1 LRPRSINAAGRR
13 TELSWHVCPL
23 VLFIA
28 ALAGCGQG
36 SSVNAPVSG
45 RITIN
50 SRPLAGGNIV
60 FQPVAGAGGVT
71 AGRGSNGSCDDE
83 GRYQLETVDG
93 KSGAV
98 VGTHRVRIYGPKPKR
113 SSADDSGGPK
123 DQASQLVPE
132 RYNYRTELTFVV
144 PPVGTTQAD
153 FELTTK

>member
-1 LRPRSINAAGRR
+1 LKLRNAHAAARR
-13 TELSWHVCPL
+13 FDLNWLRYSL
-23 VLFIA
+23 VLFVA
-28 ALAGCGQG
+28 ALAGCGQE

-45 RITIN
+45 RITID

-71 AGRGSNGSCDDE
+71 AGRGSNGSCDDD
-83 GRYQLETVDG
+83 GHFQLETVDG
-93 KSGAV
+93 KTGAV
-98 VGTHRVRIYGPKPKR
+98 VGNHRVRIYGPKPKR
-113 SSADDSGGPK
+113 SSADDSGGPT

-153 FELTTK
+153 FDLITK